1 MTPYVICSIWFD
13 ITFAILNFDVL
24 MNIVFPYAGLATMK
38 NNIEKYMLY

>member
-1 MTPYVICSIWFD
+1 MKACVICSIWFEK
-13 ITFAILNFDVL
+13 TFAILNFDVL